1 MRISDWTSDVCSSD
15 LHFCRLVERRLGLE
29 GRHDLLHRRL
39 LAALEAH
46 KDEAVPDLAL
56 DRLQAE
62 LDRVELG
69 QAGGPR
75 RAAQSAV
82 EVVAPA
88 VERADQGGAALALGL
103 DGDARAPVTAD
114 VVEGTNDAVGDRKS
128 TRLNSSH

>member
-1 MRISDWTSDVCSSD
+1 M
-15 LHFCRLVERRLGLE
+15 
-29 GRHDLLHRRL
+29 
-39 LAALEAH
+39 EAH
-46 KDEAVPDLAL
+46 KVEAVHELTL
-56 DRLQAE
+56 DGFQAR

-114 VVEGTNDAVGDRKS
+114 VVEGTNDAVGAAQNDRALAAEVEADVAA
-128 TRLNSSH
+128 RFRQAIGRAHV